1 MLKIDDKLKF
11 PPAFPC
17 YTRKKGGVY
26 VPGRGGARQER
37 GVKRMKWISAWADTL
52 YSTFVAGGAWLSIL
66 RGLGVTLVITGL
78 GLLLGLALGSAVYF
92 ALRSRLWPLRLAG
105 RGYVSLVRGT
115 PVLLLLMFLF
125 YVVFARTRVDAIVV
139 AVLAFGLN
147 TAAYIAKI
155 IESAVQAVEPGQV
168 MAARTMG
175 FTAGA
180 AFRLV
185 AVPQA
190 VVFVRPMLQNLAV
203 TTLQWTSVVG
213 YITITDLTRV
223 INNIGARS
231 AKPFLVLGAGIAL
244 YLALAYLIGLLFRV
258 TEPKRRWLE

>member
-1 MLKIDDKLKF
+1 
-11 PPAFPC
+11 
-17 YTRKKGGVY
+17 
-26 VPGRGGARQER
+26 
-37 GVKRMKWISAWADTL
+37 MKWISAWADTL

-66 RGLGVTLVITGL
+66 RGLGVTLTITGL

-92 ALRSRLWPLRLAG
+92 ALRSRLVALRLAG

-155 IESAVQAVEPGQV
+155 IESAVQAGQV

-180 AFRLV
+180 VFRLV

-190 VVFVRPMLQNLAV
+190 VVFARPMLQNLAV

-223 INNIGARS
+223 TNNIGARS

-244 YLALAYLIGLLFRV
+244 YLALAYLIGLIFRAAK
-258 TEPKRRWLE
+258 PKRRWME

>member
-1 MLKIDDKLKF
+1 FLCFGAKILF
-11 PPAFPC
+11 GTR
-17 YTRKKGGVY
+17 YTWR
-26 VPGRGGARQER
+26 E
-37 GVKRMKWISAWADTL
+37 L
-52 YSTFVAGGAWLSIL
+52 LAGGALYFIARW
-66 RGLGVTLVITGL
+66 
-78 GLLLGLALGSAVYF
+78 VYF
-92 ALRSRLWPLRLAG
+92 NSQNIWWIG
-105 RGYVSLVRGT
+105 
-115 PVLLLLMFLF
+115 
-125 YVVFARTRVDAIVV
+125 IVV

-190 VVFVRPMLQNLAV
+190 VVFARPMLQNLAV

-223 INNIGARS
+223 TNNIGARS

-244 YLALAYLIGLLFRV
+244 YLALAYLIGLLFRA

>member
-1 MLKIDDKLKF
+1 M
-11 PPAFPC
+11 
-17 YTRKKGGVY
+17 
-26 VPGRGGARQER
+26 
-37 GVKRMKWISAWADTL
+37 
-52 YSTFVAGGAWLSIL
+52 
-66 RGLGVTLVITGL
+66 L

-92 ALRSRLWPLRLAG
+92 ALRSRFGPLRLAG

-175 FTAGA
+175 GDHAAVDLGGGLHHHHRPDPGDQQHRGA
-180 AFRLV
+180 V
-185 AVPQA
+185 GKAV
-190 VVFVRPMLQNLAV
+190 
-203 TTLQWTSVVG
+203 S
-213 YITITDLTRV
+213 
-223 INNIGARS
+223 
-231 AKPFLVLGAGIAL
+231 GAGGRHCAVSGPRLSHRAAL
-244 YLALAYLIGLLFRV
+244 PRDRAQ
-258 TEPKRRWLE
+258 TEVA